1 MTEIDSEDDASVTSS
16 LLTSDSHMCNKSCSD
31 LRHIPSLEA
40 ATLHDHSRMP
50 VDQPNDKFEVNDCT
64 HLAISYLAI
73 HYLYR
78 LLVIQCKTQIMMRT
92 HIM

>member
-16 LLTSDSHMCNKSCSD
+16 LLTSDSHICGD

-40 ATLHDHSRMP
+40 ATSHDHSRMP

-78 LLVIQCKTQIMMRT
+78 LLVIQCRTQIIMRTQIM
-92 HIM
+92 